1 MNIAE
6 PFINRPVASSL
17 LAVGIVLL
25 GLLAFRMLPVAPL
38 PQVDFPAVQIYAG
51 LPGASPES
59 MASTVATPLERA
71 LGSIPGVTAINSN
84 STQGSTFIWVEFTLD
99 RDLDSAAR
107 DVQAALNSARGQ
119 LPAGMPGNPSYR
131 KISPSQAPI
140 MAIALS
146 SPNLSPSA
154 LYDAASTILA
164 QKLSQIH
171 GVGQVGI
178 DGASL
183 PAVRIQLNPNALA
196 NYNIALDEVRNAVAN
211 ANVLRPIGTLEES
224 DTRWQVHTNESLR
237 SAKDYQTLVIRYRE
251 DGGVVRLQDVA
262 TVTDSVENRYT
273 DGFHNQSSAVTL
285 TVSRQ
290 TGANIVETIDA
301 INAQLPALRALM
313 PGDTQLKVVMDRSP
327 GIRATLNEAQITL
340 MLSVLLVVG
349 VVWVFLGS
357 ARSALIPS
365 LAIPVAIIGAFAVM
379 YLYGFSLN
387 NISLMALIVAA
398 GLVVDD
404 AIVVLENIKRHI
416 ERGLSP
422 FQAAIQGTREVGFTL
437 LAMNITLVVV
447 FISILLMGGVVEK
460 LFREFSITLAAAMII
475 SLAVSLSL
483 TPALC
488 AQLLK
493 AEPKKEFK
501 PNIFDDIK
509 QAYSVA
515 LSWALLHSRI
525 VMLILAAVIGVNI
538 YLYIAIPKTM
548 LPEQDTG
555 QMTGFIRGDDGFSFQ
570 LMQPKIQQFRQLLL
584 SDPAIEDVFGASG
597 GGNGVSNAW
606 IRISLKP
613 MAERGVSVDEVVDR
627 LRRKMPS
634 IPGAI
639 LMINSDQDIRLSS
652 PFSRSEQELM
662 LLADDLK
669 LLHNWAAKIT
679 TAMEKMPELTEID
692 GVKEEGTQQVVLTID
707 REAAQRLGVN
717 MNAVASMLNNSF
729 SQRQVSTMYDEM
741 NQYRVVM
748 ELEPG
753 YTATPAV
760 LEQLQVIT
768 SDGKRVP
775 LSTFSSFG
783 YGLAE
788 DRVRHSNQF
797 ASESIGYGVA
807 ENYTEEQA
815 RAAIETKIA
824 ELMVPN
830 EVYLAPAGSSRPG
843 WGPSTPGMAQDPA
856 VLIGCVLLAVYL
868 ILGILY
874 ESTIHPLT
882 ILSTLPSAGIGAL
895 LALRLSDTPF
905 SLIAMLGLFLLIG
918 IVMKNAILMI
928 DFALELE
935 RKEGLS
941 SRDSIFQAALLRLR
955 PIMMTN
961 LAGLLGALP
970 LILSFNEGSELRTP
984 LGITIIGGL
993 AVSQLLT
1000 LFTTPVVYLYMEKV
1014 RNWGLGRKAG
1024 QLPKADADFLIERP
1038 DVIVDEG
1045 RFRL

>member
-6 PFINRPVASSL
+6 PFIKRPVAASL
-17 LAVGIVLL
+17 LAVAIVLL
-25 GLLAFRMLPVAPL
+25 GLLSWRLLPVAPL
-38 PQVDFPAVQIYAG
+38 PQVDFPAIQVYAS

-84 STQGSTFIWVEFTLD
+84 STQGFTNIWVEFTLD
-99 RDLDSAAR
+99 RNLDSAAR
-107 DVQAALNSARGQ
+107 DVQAALNAARGQ
-119 LPAGMPGNPSYR
+119 LPAGMPGNPGYR

-140 MAIALS
+140 MALALS
-146 SPNLSPSA
+146 SPNLAPSA
-154 LYDAASTILA
+154 LYDAASTVLA
-164 QKLSQIH
+164 QKLAQIK

-196 NYNIALDEVRNAVAN
+196 NYGIALDEVRNAIST
-211 ANVLRPIGTLEES
+211 ANVLRPLGLLEED
-224 DTRWQVHTNESLR
+224 DTRWQVRTNESLR
-237 SAKDYQTLVIRYRE
+237 SAADYKNLVIRYG
-251 DGGVVRLQDVA
+251 DSGPVRLQDVA
-262 TVTDSVENRYT
+262 TVNDSVENRYT
-273 DGFHNQSSAVTL
+273 DGFHNRSSAVTL

-327 GIRATLNEAQITL
+327 GIRATLKEAEVTL
-340 MLSVLLVVG
+340 VLAVLLVVA

-365 LAIPVAIIGAFAVM
+365 LAIPVAIIGAFVVM

-387 NISLMALIVAA
+387 NLSLMALIVAA

-416 ERGLSP
+416 ERGLP
-422 FQAAIQGTREVGFTL
+422 PMEAAILGAREVGFTL
-437 LAMNITLVVV
+437 LAMNITLVVIFV
-447 FISILLMGGVVEK
+447 SILLMGGVVEK
-460 LFREFSITLAAAMII
+460 LFREFSITLAAAMLI
-475 SLAVSLSL
+475 SLLVSLSL

-493 AEPKKEFK
+493 KAPKKSER
-501 PNIFDDIK
+501 PGTFDEIK
-509 QAYSVA
+509 QGYGIA
-515 LSWALLHSRI
+515 LSWALRHSRI
-525 VMLILAAVIGVNI
+525 VMLLLAAVIGVNI
-538 YLYIAIPKTM
+538 YLYVAIPKTM

-555 QMTGFIRGDDGFSFQ
+555 QMTAWVRGDDGFSFQ
-570 LMQPKIQQFRQLLL
+570 LMQPKIQEFRKVLLT
-584 SDPAIEDVFGASG
+584 DPAVEDVFGASG

-606 IRISLKP
+606 MRISLKP
-613 MAERGVSVDEVVDR
+613 MAERGVSVHEVVDR
-627 LRRKMPS
+627 IRRQIPS
-634 IPGAI
+634 IPGAMM
-639 LMINSDQDIRLSS
+639 MIGPDQDIRLSS
-652 PFSRSEQELM
+652 PFSRSEQEL
-662 LLADDLK
+662 LLLSDDLK
-669 LLHNWAAKIT
+669 LMSKWAAKIT
-679 TAMEKMPELTEID
+679 TAMENMPEVTEVD

-707 REAAQRLGVN
+707 RETAQRLGVD
-717 MNAVASMLNNSF
+717 MATVATLLNNSF
-729 SQRQVSTMYDEM
+729 SQRQVSTMYDRM

-768 SDGKRVP
+768 RSGERVP
-775 LSTFSSFG
+775 LSTFSSFD

-788 DRVRHSNQF
+788 DRVRHTNQF

-807 ENYTEEQA
+807 EGFTEEQA
-815 RAAIETKIA
+815 RIAIEQKIG
-824 ELMVPN
+824 ELMVPK
-830 EVYLAPAGSSRPG
+830 EVYLATAGTSRPG
-843 WGPSTPGMAQDPA
+843 WGPSTPGMAQEPA
-856 VLIGCVLLAVYL
+856 VLIACVLLAVYL

-941 SRDSIFQAALLRLR
+941 SRDSIFQAAMMRLR

-970 LILSFNEGSELRTP
+970 LILGSNEGSELRTP

-1000 LFTTPVVYLYMEKV
+1000 LFTTPVVYLYMEKL
-1014 RNWGLGRKAG
+1014 RNWGLHRKTLVSPLASTTTSG
-1024 QLPKADADFLIERP
+1024 STKTQTD
-1038 DVIVDEG
+1038 
-1045 RFRL
+1045 

>member
-6 PFINRPVASSL
+6 PFIKRPVAASL
-17 LAVGIVLL
+17 LAVAIVLL
-25 GLLAFRMLPVAPL
+25 GLLSWRLLPVAPL
-38 PQVDFPAVQIYAG
+38 PQVDFPAIQVYAS

-59 MASTVATPLERA
+59 IASTVATPLERA
-71 LGSIPGVTAINSN
+71 LGSIPGVTGINSN
-84 STQGSTFIWVEFTLD
+84 STQGFTNIWVEFTLD
-99 RDLDSAAR
+99 RNLDSAAR
-107 DVQAALNSARGQ
+107 DVQAALNAARGQ
-119 LPAGMPGNPSYR
+119 LPAGMPGNPGYR

-140 MAIALS
+140 MALALS
-146 SPNLSPSA
+146 SPNLAPSA
-154 LYDAASTILA
+154 LYDAASTVLA
-164 QKLSQIH
+164 QKLAQIK

-196 NYNIALDEVRNAVAN
+196 NYGIALDEVRSAIST
-211 ANVLRPIGTLEES
+211 ANVLRPLGLLEED
-224 DTRWQVHTNESLR
+224 DTRWQVRTNESLR
-237 SAKDYQTLVIRYRE
+237 SAADYQNLVIRYG
-251 DGGVVRLQDVA
+251 DAGPVRLQDVA
-262 TVTDSVENRYT
+262 TVSDSTENRYT
-273 DGFHNQSSAVTL
+273 DGFHNHSSAVTL

-327 GIRATLNEAQITL
+327 GIRATLKEAQITL
-340 MLSVLLVVG
+340 ALAVLLVVA
-349 VVWVFLGS
+349 VVWMFLGS

-365 LAIPVAIIGAFAVM
+365 LAIPVAIIGAFVVM

-387 NISLMALIVAA
+387 NLSLMALIVAA

-416 ERGLSP
+416 ERGLAP
-422 FQAAIQGTREVGFTL
+422 MDAAILGAREVGFTL
-437 LAMNITLVVV
+437 LAMNITLVVIFV
-447 FISILLMGGVVEK
+447 SILLMGGVVEK
-460 LFREFSITLAAAMII
+460 LFREFSITLAAAMLI
-475 SLAVSLSL
+475 SLLVSLSL

-493 AEPKKEFK
+493 KAPKKSAR
-501 PNIFDDIK
+501 PGTFDEIK
-509 QAYSVA
+509 QGYGIA
-515 LSWALLHSRI
+515 LNWALRHSRI
-525 VMLILAAVIGVNI
+525 VMLLLAAVIGVNI
-538 YLYIAIPKTM
+538 YLYVAIPKTM

-555 QMTGFIRGDDGFSFQ
+555 QMTAWVRGDDGFSFQ
-570 LMQPKIQQFRQLLL
+570 LMQPKIQEFRKLLL
-584 SDPAIEDVFGASG
+584 TDPAVEDVFGASG

-606 IRISLKP
+606 MRVSLKP
-613 MAERGVSVDEVVDR
+613 MAERGVSVQEVVDR
-627 LRRKMPS
+627 IRRQIPS
-634 IPGAI
+634 IPGAMM
-639 LMINSDQDIRLSS
+639 MIGPDQDIRLSS
-652 PFSRSEQELM
+652 PFSRSEQELL

-669 LLHNWAAKIT
+669 LMSKWAAKIT
-679 TAMEKMPELTEID
+679 TAMQDMPEVTEVD

-707 REAAQRLGVN
+707 RETAQRLGVD
-717 MNAVASMLNNSF
+717 MATVATLLNNSF
-729 SQRQVSTMYDEM
+729 SQRQVSTMYDRM

-768 SDGKRVP
+768 RDGQRVP
-775 LSTFSSFG
+775 LSTFSSFD

-788 DRVRHSNQF
+788 DRVRHTNQF

-807 ENYTEEQA
+807 EGFTEEQA
-815 RAAIETKIA
+815 RLAIEQKIG
-824 ELMVPN
+824 ELMVPK
-830 EVYLAPAGSSRPG
+830 EVYLASAGTSRPG
-843 WGPSTPGMAQDPA
+843 WGPSTPGMAQEPA
-856 VLIGCVLLAVYL
+856 VLIACVLLAVYL

-941 SRDSIFQAALLRLR
+941 SRDSIFQAAMMRLR

-970 LILSFNEGSELRTP
+970 LILGSNEGSELRTP

-1014 RNWGLGRKAG
+1014 RNWGLKRGEQESAI
-1024 QLPKADADFLIERP
+1024 ADNH
-1038 DVIVDEG
+1038 
-1045 RFRL
+1045 

>member
-1 MNIAE
+1 
-6 PFINRPVASSL
+6 
-17 LAVGIVLL
+17 
-25 GLLAFRMLPVAPL
+25 
-38 PQVDFPAVQIYAG
+38 
-51 LPGASPES
+51 
-59 MASTVATPLERA
+59 
-71 LGSIPGVTAINSN
+71 
-84 STQGSTFIWVEFTLD
+84 
-99 RDLDSAAR
+99 
-107 DVQAALNSARGQ
+107 
-119 LPAGMPGNPSYR
+119 
-131 KISPSQAPI
+131 
-140 MAIALS
+140 
-146 SPNLSPSA
+146 
-154 LYDAASTILA
+154 
-164 QKLSQIH
+164 
-171 GVGQVGI
+171 
-178 DGASL
+178 
-183 PAVRIQLNPNALA
+183 
-196 NYNIALDEVRNAVAN
+196 
-211 ANVLRPIGTLEES
+211 
-224 DTRWQVHTNESLR
+224 
-237 SAKDYQTLVIRYRE
+237 
-251 DGGVVRLQDVA
+251 
-262 TVTDSVENRYT
+262 
-273 DGFHNQSSAVTL
+273 VTL

-313 PGDTQLKVVMDRSP
+313 PADTQLKVVMDRSP
-327 GIRATLNEAQITL
+327 GIRATLKEAQITL
-340 MLSVLLVVG
+340 VLSVLLVVG

-387 NISLMALIVAA
+387 NLSLMALIVAA

-493 AEPKKEFK
+493 AEPKKEHK
-501 PNIFDDIK
+501 PGIFDDIK
-509 QAYSVA
+509 HGYSIA
-515 LSWALLHSRI
+515 LDWALRHSRI
-525 VMLILAAVIGVNI
+525 VLLILAGVIGINI
-538 YLYIAIPKTM
+538 YLYVAIPKTM

-555 QMTGFIRGDDGFSFQ
+555 QMTGWIRGDDGFSFQ

-584 SDPAIEDVFGASG
+584 ADPAVEDVFGASG

-606 IRISLKP
+606 MRISLKP
-613 MAERGVSVDEVVDR
+613 MAERGVSVHEVVDR
-627 LRRKMPS
+627 LRRQMPS
-634 IPGAI
+634 IPGAM
-639 LMINSDQDIRLSS
+639 LMIGPDQDIRLSS

-669 LLHNWAAKIT
+669 LLHKWAAKIT

-729 SQRQVSTMYDEM
+729 SQRQVSTMFDEM

-768 SDGKRVP
+768 NDGKRVP
-775 LSTFSSFG
+775 LSTFSSFN

-815 RAAIETKIA
+815 RAAIENKIA
-824 ELMVPN
+824 ELMVPK

-856 VLIGCVLLAVYL
+856 VLIACVLLAVYL

-1014 RNWGLGRKAG
+1014 RNWGLAIRHISETKEKQASTSHN
-1024 QLPKADADFLIERP
+1024 L
-1038 DVIVDEG
+1038 
-1045 RFRL
+1045 

>member
-6 PFINRPVASSL
+6 PFIKRPVASSL

-25 GLLAFRMLPVAPL
+25 GLLAWRMLPVAPL
-38 PQVDFPAVQIYAG
+38 PQVDFPAVQIQAS

-59 MASTVATPLERA
+59 MAATVATPLERA

-107 DVQAALNSARGQ
+107 DVQAALNAARGQ
-119 LPAGMPGNPSYR
+119 LPAGMTRNPGYR

-140 MAIALS
+140 MALALS
-146 SPNLSPSA
+146 SANLAPSA
-154 LYDAASTILA
+154 LYDSAATILA
-164 QKLSQIH
+164 QKLSQIK

-196 NYNIALDEVRNAVAN
+196 NYSIALDEVRNAVAN
-211 ANVLRPIGTLEES
+211 ANVLRPIGMLEEN

-237 SAKDYQTLVIRYRE
+237 SAKDYQTLVIRYSE

-313 PGDTQLKVVMDRSP
+313 PADTQLKVVMDRSP
-327 GIRATLNEAQITL
+327 GIRATLKEAQITL
-340 MLSVLLVVG
+340 LLSVLLVVG

-365 LAIPVAIIGAFAVM
+365 LAIPVAIIGSFAVM

-387 NISLMALIVAA
+387 NLSLMALIVAA

-493 AEPKKEFK
+493 AEPKKEIK
-501 PNIFDDIK
+501 PTIFDDIK
-509 QAYSVA
+509 GAYSIA
-515 LSWALLHSRI
+515 LAWALRHSRI
-525 VMLILAAVIGVNI
+525 VMLILAGVIGLNI
-538 YLYIAIPKTM
+538 YLYVAIPKTM

-555 QMTGFIRGDDGFSFQ
+555 QMTGWIRGDDGFSFQ

-584 SDPAIEDVFGASG
+584 ADPAVEDVFGASG

-606 IRISLKP
+606 MRISLKP
-613 MAERGVSVDEVVDR
+613 MAERGVSVQEVVDR
-627 LRRKMPS
+627 LRRQMPS
-634 IPGAI
+634 IPGAM
-639 LMINSDQDIRLSS
+639 LMVGPDQDIRLSS

-679 TAMEKMPELTEID
+679 TAMQDMPELTEID

-753 YTATPAV
+753 YTSTPAV

-788 DRVRHSNQF
+788 DRVRHTNQF

-815 RAAIETKIA
+815 RVAIETKIA

-830 EVYLAPAGSSRPG
+830 EVYLAAAGSSRPG

-856 VLIGCVLLAVYL
+856 VLIACVLLAVYL

-1014 RNWGLGRKAG
+1014 RNWGLGEKNHA
-1024 QLPKADADFLIERP
+1024 PKTRETQSSTRHNI
-1038 DVIVDEG
+1038 
-1045 RFRL
+1045 

>member
-6 PFINRPVASSL
+6 PFIKRPVAASL
-17 LAVGIVLL
+17 LAVAIVLL
-25 GLLAFRMLPVAPL
+25 GLLSWRLLPVAPL
-38 PQVDFPAVQIYAG
+38 PQVDFPAIQVYAS

-84 STQGSTFIWVEFTLD
+84 STQGFTNIWVEFTLD
-99 RDLDSAAR
+99 RNLDSAAR
-107 DVQAALNSARGQ
+107 DVQAALNAARGQ
-119 LPAGMPGNPSYR
+119 LPAGMPGNPGYR

-140 MAIALS
+140 MALALS
-146 SPNLSPSA
+146 SPNLAPSA
-154 LYDAASTILA
+154 LYDAASTVLA
-164 QKLSQIH
+164 QKLAQIK

-196 NYNIALDEVRNAVAN
+196 NYGIALDEVRNAIST
-211 ANVLRPIGTLEES
+211 ANVLRPLGLLEED
-224 DTRWQVHTNESLR
+224 DTRWQVRTNESLR
-237 SAKDYQTLVIRYRE
+237 SAVDYKNLVIRYG
-251 DGGVVRLQDVA
+251 DSGPVRLQDVA
-262 TVTDSVENRYT
+262 TVNDSVENRYT
-273 DGFHNQSSAVTL
+273 DGFHNRSSAVTL

-327 GIRATLNEAQITL
+327 GIRATLKEAEVTL
-340 MLSVLLVVG
+340 VLAVLLVVA

-365 LAIPVAIIGAFAVM
+365 LAIPVAIIGAFVVM

-387 NISLMALIVAA
+387 NLSLMALIVAA

-416 ERGLSP
+416 ERGLP
-422 FQAAIQGTREVGFTL
+422 PMEAAILGAREVGFTL
-437 LAMNITLVVV
+437 LAMNITLVVIFV
-447 FISILLMGGVVEK
+447 SILLMGGVVEK
-460 LFREFSITLAAAMII
+460 LFREFSITLAAAMLI
-475 SLAVSLSL
+475 SLLVSLSL

-493 AEPKKEFK
+493 KAPKKSER
-501 PNIFDDIK
+501 PGTFDEIK
-509 QAYSVA
+509 QGYGIA
-515 LSWALLHSRI
+515 LSWALRHSRI
-525 VMLILAAVIGVNI
+525 VMLLLAAVIGVNI
-538 YLYIAIPKTM
+538 YLYVAIPKTM

-555 QMTGFIRGDDGFSFQ
+555 QMTAWVRGDDGFSFQ
-570 LMQPKIQQFRQLLL
+570 LMQPKIQEFRKVLLT
-584 SDPAIEDVFGASG
+584 DPAVEDVFGASG

-606 IRISLKP
+606 MRVSLKP
-613 MAERGVSVDEVVDR
+613 MAERGVSVQEVVDR
-627 LRRKMPS
+627 IRRQIPS
-634 IPGAI
+634 IPGAMM
-639 LMINSDQDIRLSS
+639 MIGPDQDIRLSS
-652 PFSRSEQELM
+652 PFSRSEQELL

-669 LLHNWAAKIT
+669 LMSKWATKIT
-679 TAMEKMPELTEID
+679 TAMQDMPEVTEVD

-707 REAAQRLGVN
+707 RETAQRLGVD
-717 MNAVASMLNNSF
+717 MATVATLLNNSF
-729 SQRQVSTMYDEM
+729 SQRQVSTMYDRM

-768 SDGKRVP
+768 RDGQRVP
-775 LSTFSSFG
+775 LSTFSSFD

-788 DRVRHSNQF
+788 DRVRHTNQF

-807 ENYTEEQA
+807 EGFTEEQA
-815 RAAIETKIA
+815 RLAIEQKIG
-824 ELMVPN
+824 ELMVPK
-830 EVYLAPAGSSRPG
+830 EVYLASAGTSRPG
-843 WGPSTPGMAQDPA
+843 WGPSTPGMAQEPA
-856 VLIGCVLLAVYL
+856 VLIACVLLAVYL

-941 SRDSIFQAALLRLR
+941 SRDSIFQAAMMRLR

-970 LILSFNEGSELRTP
+970 LILGSNEGSELRTP

-1000 LFTTPVVYLYMEKV
+1000 LFTTPVVYLYMEKL
-1014 RNWGLGRKAG
+1014 RNWSLHRKTLVSPIASTTISG
-1024 QLPKADADFLIERP
+1024 STKTQTD
-1038 DVIVDEG
+1038 
-1045 RFRL
+1045 

>member
-1 MNIAE
+1 MTIAE
-6 PFINRPVASSL
+6 PFIKRPVASSL
-17 LAVGIVLL
+17 VALGIVLL
-25 GLLAFRMLPVAPL
+25 GLLSWRMLPVAPL
-38 PQVDFPAVQIYAG
+38 PQVDFPAVQIFAQ

-107 DVQAALNSARGQ
+107 DVQAALNAARGQ

-131 KISPSQAPI
+131 KISPSQAPV
-140 MAIALS
+140 MALALS

-164 QKLSQIH
+164 QKLAQIK

-183 PAVRIQLNPNALA
+183 PAVRIQLNPNALSS
-196 NYNIALDEVRNAVAN
+196 YGIALDEVRNAISS
-211 ANVLRPIGTLEES
+211 ANVQRPIGVLEED
-224 DTRWQVHTNESLR
+224 DTRWQVYTSETLR
-237 SAKDYQTLVIRYRE
+237 TAADYQNL
-251 DGGVVRLQDVA
+251 VVRYGDAGPVRLRDVA
-262 TVTDSVENRYT
+262 TVSDSVENRYT
-273 DGFHNQSSAVTL
+273 DGFHNHSSAVTL

-301 INAQLPALRALM
+301 INAQLPTLRALM

-327 GIRATLNEAQITL
+327 GIRATLKEAEITL
-340 MLSVLLVVG
+340 AVAVMLVVG
-349 VVWVFLGS
+349 VVFVFLRS
-357 ARSALIPS
+357 AQSALIPT
-365 LAIPVAIIGAFAVM
+365 LAIPVAIIGAFSVM
-379 YLYGFSLN
+379 YLWGFSLN
-387 NISLMALIVAA
+387 NLSLMALIVAA

-416 ERGLSP
+416 EKGMPP
-422 FQAAIQGTREVGFTL
+422 FEAALQGAREVGFTL
-437 LAMNITLVVV
+437 LAMNLTLVVIFV
-447 FISILLMGGVVEK
+447 SILLMGGVVEK
-460 LFREFSITLAAAMII
+460 LFREFSITLAAAMLI
-475 SLAVSLSL
+475 SLVISLSL

-488 AQLLK
+488 GQLLK
-493 AEPKKEFK
+493 AESTKEEK
-501 PNIFDDIK
+501 PGIFDDLK
-509 QAYSVA
+509 KGYAVA
-515 LSWALLHSRI
+515 LDWALRHSRI
-525 VMLILAAVIGVNI
+525 VILILAAVIGINI

-555 QMTGFIRGDDGFSFQ
+555 QMTGWIRGDDGFSFQ
-570 LMQPKIQQFRQLLL
+570 LMQPKIQEFRRVLLN
-584 SDPAIEDVFGASG
+584 DPAIEDVFGASG

-606 IRISLKP
+606 MRISLKP
-613 MAERGVSVDEVVDR
+613 LSERGVSVVEVTDR
-627 LRRKMPS
+627 IRRQLPS
-634 IPGAI
+634 IPGAM
-639 LMINSDQDIRLSS
+639 LMIGPDQDIRLSS
-652 PFSRSEQELM
+652 PFSRSQHEVM
-662 LLADDLK
+662 LLSDDMK
-669 LLHNWAAKIT
+669 LLHKWAAKLT
-679 TAMEKMPELTEID
+679 TAMEGMKAVTEID
-692 GVKEEGTQQVVLTID
+692 GVREEGTQQIQLTID
-707 REAAQRLGVN
+707 REAAQRLGID
-717 MNAVASMLNNSF
+717 MSTVASLLNNSF
-729 SQRQVSTMYDEM
+729 SQRQVSTMYEEM

-753 YTATPAV
+753 YTATPEV
-760 LEQLQVIT
+760 LNQLQVIT
-768 SDGKRVP
+768 RDGKRVP
-775 LSTFSSFG
+775 LSTFSSFD

-788 DRVRHSNQF
+788 DRIRRSNQF
-797 ASESIGYGVA
+797 VSESIGYGLA
-807 ENYTEEQA
+807 EGITAEQA
-815 RAAIETKIA
+815 RAEIEAKVA
-824 ELMVPN
+824 ELMMPK

-843 WGPSTPGMAQDPA
+843 WGPSVPGMAQNPA
-856 VLIGCVLLAVYL
+856 VLIACVLLAVYL

-895 LALRLSDTPF
+895 LALWITDTPF

-935 RKEGLS
+935 RHQGLS
-941 SRDSIFQAALLRLR
+941 SRDSIYQAALIRLR
-955 PIMMTN
+955 PILMTN
-961 LAGLLGALP
+961 LAGLLGAVP
-970 LILSFNEGSELRTP
+970 LILGFHEGSELRTP

-1014 RNWGLGRKAG
+1014 RNWGMKKGR
-1024 QLPKADADFLIERP
+1024 R
-1038 DVIVDEG
+1038 G
-1045 RFRL
+1045 RGFAPGKSVEH

>member
-1 MNIAE
+1 MNLAE
-6 PFINRPVASSL
+6 PFIKRPVAASL
-17 LAVGIVLL
+17 LAIGIVLL
-25 GLLAFRMLPVAPL
+25 GLLAWRMLPVAPL

-59 MASTVATPLERA
+59 MAATVATPLERA

-99 RDLDSAAR
+99 RDLDSAVR
-107 DVQAALNSARGQ
+107 DVQAALNAARGQ
-119 LPAGMPGNPSYR
+119 LPAGMPGNPGYR

-140 MAIALS
+140 MALALS

-164 QKLSQIH
+164 QKLAQVQ

-196 NYNIALDEVRNAVAN
+196 NYGIALDEVRNAISN
-211 ANVLRPIGTLEES
+211 ANVLRPLGILEE
-224 DTRWQVHTNESLR
+224 DDIRWQVRTNESLR
-237 SAKDYQTLVIRYRE
+237 TAKNYQTLVIRYAE
-251 DGGVVRLQDVA
+251 NGGLVRLQDVA
-262 TVTDSVENRYT
+262 TVSDSVENRYT

-285 TVSRQ
+285 TVARQ

-313 PGDTQLKVVMDRSP
+313 PADTQLKVVMDRSP
-327 GIRATLNEAQITL
+327 GIRATLKEAQITL

-365 LAIPVAIIGAFAVM
+365 LAIPVALIGAFAIM

-387 NISLMALIVAA
+387 NLSLMALIVAA

-416 ERGLSP
+416 ERGVPP
-422 FQAAIQGTREVGFTL
+422 FKAAIEGTREVGFTL

-447 FISILLMGGVVEK
+447 FISILLMGGIVEK

-493 AEPKKEFK
+493 KESKKAEKVG
-501 PNIFDDIK
+501 IFEDIK
-509 QAYSVA
+509 HAYSIA
-515 LSWALLHSRI
+515 LSWALRHSRI
-525 VMLILAAVIGVNI
+525 VMLVLAGVIGLNI

-555 QMTGFIRGDDGFSFQ
+555 QMTAFVRGDDGFSFQ
-570 LMQPKIQQFRQLLL
+570 IMQPKIQQFRQVLLA
-584 SDPAIEDVFGASG
+584 DPAIEDVFGATG
-597 GGNGVSNAW
+597 GGTGVSNAW
-606 IRISLKP
+606 MRISLKP
-613 MAERGVSVDEVVDR
+613 MAERGVSVQEVTDR
-627 LRRKMPS
+627 IRRQIPS
-634 IPGAI
+634 IPGAM
-639 LMINSDQDIRLSS
+639 LMVGPDQDIRLSS

-669 LLHNWAAKIT
+669 QLHKWAAKIT
-679 TAMEKMPELTEID
+679 TAMQEMPELTEID

-717 MNAVASMLNNSF
+717 MNTVASMLNNSF
-729 SQRQVSTMYDEM
+729 SQRQVSTMYEEM

-753 YTATPAV
+753 FTASPAV

-768 SDGKRVP
+768 NDGKRVP
-775 LSTFSSFG
+775 LSTFASFG

-824 ELMVPN
+824 ELMVPK

-843 WGPSTPGMAQDPA
+843 WGPSTPGLAQDPA
-856 VLIGCVLLAVYL
+856 VLIACVLLAVYL

-941 SRDSIFQAALLRLR
+941 SRDSIYQAALLRLR

-1014 RNWGLGRKAG
+1014 RNWGLKRKHPDN
-1024 QLPKADADFLIERP
+1024 QLA
-1038 DVIVDEG
+1038 
-1045 RFRL
+1045 

>member
-6 PFINRPVASSL
+6 PFIKRPVAASL
-17 LAVGIVLL
+17 LAVAIVLL
-25 GLLAFRMLPVAPL
+25 GLLSWRLLPVAPL
-38 PQVDFPAVQIYAG
+38 PQVDFPAIQVYAS

-84 STQGSTFIWVEFTLD
+84 STQGFTNIWVEFTLD
-99 RDLDSAAR
+99 RNLDSAAR
-107 DVQAALNSARGQ
+107 DVQAALNAARGQ
-119 LPAGMPGNPSYR
+119 LPAGMPGNPGYR

-140 MAIALS
+140 MALALS
-146 SPNLSPSA
+146 SPNLAPSA
-154 LYDAASTILA
+154 LYDAASTVLA
-164 QKLSQIH
+164 QKLAQIK

-196 NYNIALDEVRNAVAN
+196 NYGIALDEVRNAIST
-211 ANVLRPIGTLEES
+211 ANVLRPLGLLEED
-224 DTRWQVHTNESLR
+224 DTRWQVRTNESLR
-237 SAKDYQTLVIRYRE
+237 SAADYKNLVIRYG
-251 DGGVVRLQDVA
+251 DSGPVRLQDVA
-262 TVTDSVENRYT
+262 TVNDSVENRYT
-273 DGFHNQSSAVTL
+273 DGFHNRSSAVTL

-327 GIRATLNEAQITL
+327 GIRATLKEAEVTL
-340 MLSVLLVVG
+340 VLAVLLVVA

-365 LAIPVAIIGAFAVM
+365 LAIPVAIIGAFVVM

-387 NISLMALIVAA
+387 NLSLMALIVAA

-416 ERGLSP
+416 ERGLP
-422 FQAAIQGTREVGFTL
+422 PMEAAILGAREVGFTL
-437 LAMNITLVVV
+437 LAMNITLVVIFV
-447 FISILLMGGVVEK
+447 SILLMGGVVEK
-460 LFREFSITLAAAMII
+460 LFREFSITLAAAMLI
-475 SLAVSLSL
+475 SLLVSLSL

-493 AEPKKEFK
+493 KAPKKSER
-501 PNIFDDIK
+501 PGTFDEIK
-509 QAYSVA
+509 QGYGIA
-515 LSWALLHSRI
+515 LSWALRHSRI
-525 VMLILAAVIGVNI
+525 VMLLLAAVIGVNI
-538 YLYIAIPKTM
+538 YLYVAIPKTM

-555 QMTGFIRGDDGFSFQ
+555 QMTAWVRGDDGFSFQ
-570 LMQPKIQQFRQLLL
+570 LMQPKIQEFRKVLLT
-584 SDPAIEDVFGASG
+584 DPAVEDVFGASG

-606 IRISLKP
+606 MRISLKP
-613 MAERGVSVDEVVDR
+613 MAERGVSVHEVVDR
-627 LRRKMPS
+627 IRRQIPS
-634 IPGAI
+634 IPGAMM
-639 LMINSDQDIRLSS
+639 MIGPDQDIRLSS
-652 PFSRSEQELM
+652 PFSRSEQEL
-662 LLADDLK
+662 LLLSDDLK
-669 LLHNWAAKIT
+669 LMSKWAAKIT
-679 TAMEKMPELTEID
+679 TAMENMPEVTEVD

-707 REAAQRLGVN
+707 RETAQRLGVD
-717 MNAVASMLNNSF
+717 MATVATLLNNSF
-729 SQRQVSTMYDEM
+729 SQRQVSTMYDRM

-768 SDGKRVP
+768 RDGERVP
-775 LSTFSSFG
+775 LSTFSSFD

-788 DRVRHSNQF
+788 DRVRHTNQF

-807 ENYTEEQA
+807 EGFTEEQA
-815 RAAIETKIA
+815 RIAIEQKIG
-824 ELMVPN
+824 ELMVPK
-830 EVYLAPAGSSRPG
+830 EVYLATAGTSRPG
-843 WGPSTPGMAQDPA
+843 WGPSTPGMAQEPA
-856 VLIGCVLLAVYL
+856 VLIACVLLAVYL

-941 SRDSIFQAALLRLR
+941 SRDSIFQAAMMRLR

-970 LILSFNEGSELRTP
+970 LILGSNEGSELRTP

-1000 LFTTPVVYLYMEKV
+1000 LFTTPVVYLYMEKL
-1014 RNWGLGRKAG
+1014 RNWGLHRKTLASPLASTTTSG
-1024 QLPKADADFLIERP
+1024 STKTQTD
-1038 DVIVDEG
+1038 
-1045 RFRL
+1045 

>member
-6 PFINRPVASSL
+6 PFIKRPVAACL
-17 LAVGIVLL
+17 FAVAIVLL
-25 GLLAFRMLPVAPL
+25 GLLSWRLLPVAPL
-38 PQVDFPAVQIYAG
+38 PQVDFPAIQIFAS

-84 STQGSTFIWVEFTLD
+84 STQGSTNIWVEFTLD
-99 RDLDSAAR
+99 RNLDSAAR
-107 DVQAALNSARGQ
+107 DVQAALNAARGQ
-119 LPAGMPGNPSYR
+119 LPAGMPGNPGYR

-140 MAIALS
+140 MALALS
-146 SPNLSPSA
+146 SPNLAPSA
-154 LYDAASTILA
+154 LYDAASTVLA
-164 QKLSQIH
+164 QKLAQIN

-196 NYNIALDEVRNAVAN
+196 NYGLALDEVRNAISN
-211 ANVLRPIGTLEES
+211 ANVLRPLGLLEEG
-224 DTRWQVHTNESLR
+224 DTRWQVRTNESLR
-237 SAKDYQTLVIRYRE
+237 NAVDYQNLVIRYG
-251 DGGVVRLQDVA
+251 DAGPVRLRDVA
-262 TVTDSVENRYT
+262 TVSDSVENRYT
-273 DGFHNQSSAVTL
+273 DGFHNHSSAVTL

-327 GIRATLNEAQITL
+327 GIRATLKEAQITL
-340 MLSVLLVVG
+340 AFAVLLVVG
-349 VVWVFLGS
+349 VVWIFLGS

-365 LAIPVAIIGAFAVM
+365 VTIPVAIIGAFVVM

-387 NISLMALIVAA
+387 NLSLMALIVAA

-422 FQAAIQGTREVGFTL
+422 LEASILGAREVGFTL
-437 LAMNITLVVV
+437 LAMNITLVVIFV
-447 FISILLMGGVVEK
+447 SILLMGGVVEK
-460 LFREFSITLAAAMII
+460 LFREFSITLAAAMLI
-475 SLAVSLSL
+475 SLVVSLSL

-493 AEPKKEFK
+493 MTPKKTER
-501 PNIFDDIK
+501 PGVFDEIK
-509 QAYSVA
+509 HSYGVA
-515 LSWALLHSRI
+515 LNWALRHGRL
-525 VMLILAAVIGVNI
+525 VMLLLAAVIGVNI
-538 YLYIAIPKTM
+538 YLYVAIPKTM

-555 QMTGFIRGDDGFSFQ
+555 QMNGWIRGDDGFSFQ
-570 LMQPKIQQFRQLLL
+570 LMQPKIQEFRQLLL
-584 SDPAIEDVFGASG
+584 TDPAVEDVFGASG

-606 IRISLKP
+606 VRISLKP
-613 MAERGVSVDEVVDR
+613 MAERGVSVHEVVDR
-627 LRRKMPS
+627 LRRQMPS

-639 LMINSDQDIRLSS
+639 LMIGPDQDIRLSS

-662 LLADDLK
+662 LLSDDLK
-669 LLHNWAAKIT
+669 LMSKWAAKIT
-679 TAMEKMPELTEID
+679 TAMESMPEVTEVD
-692 GVKEEGTQQVVLTID
+692 GVKEDGTQQVVLTID
-707 REAAQRLGVN
+707 REAAQRLGVD
-717 MNAVASMLNNSF
+717 MATVATLLNNSF
-729 SQRQVSTMYDEM
+729 SQRQVSTMYDRM

-753 YTATPAV
+753 YTATPLV

-768 SDGKRVP
+768 RDGQRVP
-775 LSTFSSFG
+775 LSTFSSFD

-788 DRVRHSNQF
+788 DRVRHTNQF

-807 ENYTEEQA
+807 EGFTDVQA
-815 RAAIETKIA
+815 RQAIEQKVA
-824 ELMVPN
+824 ELMVPK
-830 EVYLAPAGSSRPG
+830 EVYLGSAGSSRPG
-843 WGPSTPGMAQDPA
+843 WGPSTPGMAQEPA
-856 VLIGCVLLAVYL
+856 VLIACVLLAVYL

-941 SRDSIFQAALLRLR
+941 SRESIYQAALLRLR

-961 LAGLLGALP
+961 LAGLLGAIP
-970 LILSFNEGSELRTP
+970 LILGSNEGSELRTP

-1000 LFTTPVVYLYMEKV
+1000 LFTTPVVYLYMEKL
-1014 RNWGLGRKAG
+1014 RNWGLSYKK
-1024 QLPKADADFLIERP
+1024 QPVSP
-1038 DVIVDEG
+1038 VQVD
-1045 RFRL
+1045 

>member
-6 PFINRPVASSL
+6 PFIKRPVASSL

-25 GLLAFRMLPVAPL
+25 GLLAWRMLPVAPL
-38 PQVDFPAVQIYAG
+38 PQVDFPAVQIFAG

-59 MASTVATPLERA
+59 MAATVATPLERA

-99 RDLDSAAR
+99 RDLDSAVR
-107 DVQAALNSARGQ
+107 DVQAALNAARGQ

-140 MAIALS
+140 MALALS

-164 QKLSQIH
+164 QKLAQVQ

-196 NYNIALDEVRNAVAN
+196 SYGIALDEVRNAISN
-211 ANVLRPIGTLEES
+211 ANVLRPLGILEE
-224 DTRWQVHTNESLR
+224 DDIRWQVRTNESLR
-237 SAKDYQTLVIRYRE
+237 TAKDYQTLVIRYA
-251 DGGVVRLQDVA
+251 DNGGLVRLQDVA
-262 TVTDSVENRYT
+262 TVSDSVENRYT

-285 TVSRQ
+285 TVARQ

-301 INAQLPALRALM
+301 INEQLPALRALM
-313 PGDTQLKVVMDRSP
+313 PADTQLKVVMDRSP
-327 GIRATLNEAQITL
+327 GIRATLKEAQITL
-340 MLSVLLVVG
+340 VLSVLLVVG

-357 ARSALIPS
+357 ARTALIPS
-365 LAIPVAIIGAFAVM
+365 LAIPVALIGAFAVM

-387 NISLMALIVAA
+387 NLSLMALIVAA

-416 ERGLSP
+416 ERGVPP
-422 FQAAIQGTREVGFTL
+422 FKAAIEGTREVGFTL

-447 FISILLMGGVVEK
+447 FISILLMGGIVEK

-493 AEPKKEFK
+493 KEPKKADK
-501 PNIFDDIK
+501 VGIFEDIK
-509 QAYSVA
+509 HGYSIA
-515 LSWALLHSRI
+515 LAWALRHSRI
-525 VMLILAAVIGVNI
+525 VMLVLAGVIGLNI
-538 YLYIAIPKTM
+538 YLYVAIPKTM

-555 QMTGFIRGDDGFSFQ
+555 QMTAFVRGDDGFSFQ
-570 LMQPKIQQFRQLLL
+570 IMQPKILQFREVLLA
-584 SDPAIEDVFGASG
+584 DPAVEDVFGATG
-597 GGNGVSNAW
+597 GGTGVSNAW
-606 IRISLKP
+606 MRISLKP
-613 MAERGVSVDEVVDR
+613 MAERGVSVQEVTDR
-627 LRRKMPS
+627 IRRQIPS
-634 IPGAI
+634 IPGAM
-639 LMINSDQDIRLSS
+639 LMVGPDQDIRLSS

-669 LLHNWAAKIT
+669 LLHKWAAKIT
-679 TAMEKMPELTEID
+679 TAMQEMPELTEID

-717 MNAVASMLNNSF
+717 MNTVASMLNNSF
-729 SQRQVSTMYDEM
+729 SQRQVSTMYEEM

-753 YTATPAV
+753 FTASPAV

-775 LSTFSSFG
+775 LSTFASFG

-815 RAAIETKIA
+815 RAAIEAKIA

-843 WGPSTPGMAQDPA
+843 WGPSTPGLAQDPA
-856 VLIGCVLLAVYL
+856 VLIACVLLAVYL

-1014 RNWGLGRKAG
+1014 RNWGLKRGEHPHPV
-1024 QLPKADADFLIERP
+1024 QHS
-1038 DVIVDEG
+1038 
-1045 RFRL
+1045 

>member
-6 PFINRPVASSL
+6 PFIKRPVAASL
-17 LAVGIVLL
+17 LAVAIVLL
-25 GLLAFRMLPVAPL
+25 GLLSWRLLSVAPL
-38 PQVDFPAVQIYAG
+38 PQVDFPAIQVYAS

-84 STQGSTFIWVEFTLD
+84 STQGFTNIWVEFTLD
-99 RDLDSAAR
+99 RNLDSAAR
-107 DVQAALNSARGQ
+107 DVQAALNAARGQ
-119 LPAGMPGNPSYR
+119 LPAGMPGNPGYR

-140 MAIALS
+140 MALALS
-146 SPNLSPSA
+146 SPNLAPSA
-154 LYDAASTILA
+154 LYDAASTVLA
-164 QKLSQIH
+164 QKLAQIK

-196 NYNIALDEVRNAVAN
+196 NYGIALDEVRNAIST
-211 ANVLRPIGTLEES
+211 ANVLRPLGLLEED
-224 DTRWQVHTNESLR
+224 DTRWQVRTNESLR
-237 SAKDYQTLVIRYRE
+237 SAADYKNLVIRYG
-251 DGGVVRLQDVA
+251 DSGPVRLQDVA
-262 TVTDSVENRYT
+262 TVNDSVENRYT
-273 DGFHNQSSAVTL
+273 DGFHNRSSAVTL

-327 GIRATLNEAQITL
+327 GIRATLKEAEVTL
-340 MLSVLLVVG
+340 VLAVLLVVA

-365 LAIPVAIIGAFAVM
+365 LAIPVAIIGAFVVM

-387 NISLMALIVAA
+387 NLSLMALIVAA

-416 ERGLSP
+416 ERGLP
-422 FQAAIQGTREVGFTL
+422 PMEAAILGAREVGFTL
-437 LAMNITLVVV
+437 LAMNITLVVIFV
-447 FISILLMGGVVEK
+447 SILLMGGVVEK
-460 LFREFSITLAAAMII
+460 LFREFSITLAAAMLI
-475 SLAVSLSL
+475 SLLVSLSL

-493 AEPKKEFK
+493 KAPKKSAR
-501 PNIFDDIK
+501 PGTFDEIK
-509 QAYSVA
+509 QGYGIA
-515 LSWALLHSRI
+515 LNWALRHSRI
-525 VMLILAAVIGVNI
+525 VMLLLAAVIGVNI
-538 YLYIAIPKTM
+538 YLYVAIPKTM

-555 QMTGFIRGDDGFSFQ
+555 QMTAWVRGDDGFSFQ
-570 LMQPKIQQFRQLLL
+570 LMQPKIQEFRKVLLT
-584 SDPAIEDVFGASG
+584 DPAVEDVFGASG

-606 IRISLKP
+606 MRVSLKP
-613 MAERGVSVDEVVDR
+613 MAERGVSVHEVVDR
-627 LRRKMPS
+627 IRRQIPS
-634 IPGAI
+634 IPGAMM
-639 LMINSDQDIRLSS
+639 MIGPDQDIRLSS
-652 PFSRSEQELM
+652 PFSRSEQEL
-662 LLADDLK
+662 LLLSDDLK
-669 LLHNWAAKIT
+669 LMSKWAAKIT
-679 TAMEKMPELTEID
+679 TAMENMPEVTEVD

-707 REAAQRLGVN
+707 RETAQRLGVD
-717 MNAVASMLNNSF
+717 MATVATLLNNSF
-729 SQRQVSTMYDEM
+729 SQRQVSTMYDRM

-768 SDGKRVP
+768 RSGERVP
-775 LSTFSSFG
+775 LSTFSSFD

-788 DRVRHSNQF
+788 DRVRHTNQF

-807 ENYTEEQA
+807 EGFTEEQA
-815 RAAIETKIA
+815 RIAIEQKIG
-824 ELMVPN
+824 ELMVPK
-830 EVYLAPAGSSRPG
+830 EVYLATAGTSRPG
-843 WGPSTPGMAQDPA
+843 WGPSTPGMAQEPA
-856 VLIGCVLLAVYL
+856 VLIACVLLAVYL

-941 SRDSIFQAALLRLR
+941 SRDSIFQAAMMRLR

-970 LILSFNEGSELRTP
+970 LILGSNEGSELRTP

-1000 LFTTPVVYLYMEKV
+1000 LFTTPVVYLYMEKL
-1014 RNWGLGRKAG
+1014 RNWGLHRKTLASPLASTTTSG
-1024 QLPKADADFLIERP
+1024 STKTQTD
-1038 DVIVDEG
+1038 
-1045 RFRL
+1045 

>member
-6 PFINRPVASSL
+6 PFIKRPVAASL
-17 LAVGIVLL
+17 LAVAIVLL
-25 GLLAFRMLPVAPL
+25 GLLSWRLLPVAPL
-38 PQVDFPAVQIYAG
+38 PQVDFPAIQVYAS

-84 STQGSTFIWVEFTLD
+84 STQGFTNIWVEFTLD
-99 RDLDSAAR
+99 RNLDSAAR
-107 DVQAALNSARGQ
+107 DVQAALNAARGQ
-119 LPAGMPGNPSYR
+119 LPAGMPGNPGYR

-140 MAIALS
+140 MALALS
-146 SPNLSPSA
+146 SPNLAPSA
-154 LYDAASTILA
+154 LYDAASTVLA
-164 QKLSQIH
+164 QKLAQIK

-196 NYNIALDEVRNAVAN
+196 NYGIALDEVRNAIST
-211 ANVLRPIGTLEES
+211 ANVLRPLGLLEED
-224 DTRWQVHTNESLR
+224 DTRWQVRTNESLR
-237 SAKDYQTLVIRYRE
+237 SAADYKNLVIRYG
-251 DGGVVRLQDVA
+251 DSGPVRLQDVA
-262 TVTDSVENRYT
+262 TVNDSVENRYT
-273 DGFHNQSSAVTL
+273 DGFHNRSSAVTL

-327 GIRATLNEAQITL
+327 GIRATLKEAEVTL
-340 MLSVLLVVG
+340 VLAVLLVVA

-365 LAIPVAIIGAFAVM
+365 LAIPVAIIGAFVVM

-387 NISLMALIVAA
+387 NLSLMALIVAA

-416 ERGLSP
+416 ERGLP
-422 FQAAIQGTREVGFTL
+422 PMEAAILGAREVGFTL
-437 LAMNITLVVV
+437 LAMNITLVVIFV
-447 FISILLMGGVVEK
+447 SILLMGGVVEK
-460 LFREFSITLAAAMII
+460 LFREFSITLAAAMLI
-475 SLAVSLSL
+475 SLLVSLSL

-493 AEPKKEFK
+493 KAPKKSER
-501 PNIFDDIK
+501 PGTFDEIK
-509 QAYSVA
+509 QGYGIA
-515 LSWALLHSRI
+515 LSWALRHSRI
-525 VMLILAAVIGVNI
+525 VMLLLAAVIGVNI
-538 YLYIAIPKTM
+538 YLYVAIPKTM

-555 QMTGFIRGDDGFSFQ
+555 QMTAWVRGDDGFSFQ
-570 LMQPKIQQFRQLLL
+570 LMQPKIQEFRKVLLT
-584 SDPAIEDVFGASG
+584 DPAVEDVFGASG

-606 IRISLKP
+606 MRISLKP
-613 MAERGVSVDEVVDR
+613 MAERGVSVHEVVDR
-627 LRRKMPS
+627 IRRQIPN
-634 IPGAI
+634 IPGAMM
-639 LMINSDQDIRLSS
+639 MIGPDQDIRLSS
-652 PFSRSEQELM
+652 PFSRSEQEL
-662 LLADDLK
+662 LLLSDDLK
-669 LLHNWAAKIT
+669 LMSKWAAKIT
-679 TAMEKMPELTEID
+679 TAMENMPEVTEVD

-707 REAAQRLGVN
+707 RETAQRLGVD
-717 MNAVASMLNNSF
+717 MATVATLLNNSF
-729 SQRQVSTMYDEM
+729 SQRQVSTMYDRM

-768 SDGKRVP
+768 RDGERVP
-775 LSTFSSFG
+775 LSTFSSFD

-788 DRVRHSNQF
+788 DRVRHTNQF

-807 ENYTEEQA
+807 EGFTEEQA
-815 RAAIETKIA
+815 RIAIEQKIG
-824 ELMVPN
+824 ELMVPK
-830 EVYLAPAGSSRPG
+830 EVYLATAGTSRPG
-843 WGPSTPGMAQDPA
+843 WGPSTPGMAQEPA
-856 VLIGCVLLAVYL
+856 VLIACVLLAVYL

-941 SRDSIFQAALLRLR
+941 SRDSIFQAAMMRLR

-970 LILSFNEGSELRTP
+970 LILGSNEGSELRTP

-1000 LFTTPVVYLYMEKV
+1000 LFTTPVVYLYMEKL
-1014 RNWGLGRKAG
+1014 RNWGLHRKTLASPLAPTTTSG
-1024 QLPKADADFLIERP
+1024 STKTQTD
-1038 DVIVDEG
+1038 
-1045 RFRL
+1045 

>member
-1 MNIAE
+1 MTMAE
-6 PFINRPVASSL
+6 PFIKRPVAACL
-17 LAVGIVLL
+17 VAVAIVLL
-25 GLLAFRMLPVAPL
+25 GFLSWRMLPVASL
-38 PQVDFPAVQIYAG
+38 PQVDFPAVQIYAA

-59 MASTVATPLERA
+59 MAATVATPLERA
-71 LGSIPGVTAINSN
+71 LGSIPGVTAINSS
-84 STQGSTFIWVEFTLD
+84 STQGVTFIWVEFTLD
-99 RDLDSAAR
+99 RNLDSAAR
-107 DVQAALNSARGQ
+107 DVQAALNAARSQ

-140 MAIALS
+140 LALAFS
-146 SPNLSPSA
+146 SPNLSASA
-154 LYDAASTILA
+154 LYDSASTILA
-164 QKLSQIH
+164 QRLAQIK
-171 GVGQVGI
+171 GVGQVVI

-183 PAVRIQLNPNALA
+183 PAVRIQLNPNALSS
-196 NYNIALDEVRNAVAN
+196 YGIALDDVRNAIGNSTLV
-211 ANVLRPIGTLEES
+211 RPLGILEED
-224 DTRWQVHTNESLR
+224 DTRWHIGTNETLR
-237 SAKDYQTLVIRYRE
+237 TAADYKNLIVRYNE
-251 DGGVVRLQDVA
+251 AGHVRLQDIA
-262 TVTDSVENRYT
+262 TVTDSIENRYT
-273 DGFHNQSSAVTL
+273 SGFHNQSTAVTL

-301 INAQLPALRALM
+301 IKAQLPSLRALM
-313 PGDTQLKVVMDRSP
+313 PADTQLKLVMDRSP
-327 GIRATLNEAQITL
+327 GIRATLKEAQITL
-340 MLSVLLVVG
+340 MLAVFLVVG
-349 VVWVFLGS
+349 VVWVFLRS
-357 ARSALIPS
+357 ARTALIPS
-365 LAIPVAIIGAFAVM
+365 LAIPVAIIGAFAIM

-387 NISLMALIVAA
+387 NLSLMALIIAA

-422 FQAAIQGTREVGFTL
+422 YQAAIRGTQEVGFTL
-437 LAMNITLVVV
+437 LAMNITLVVIFV
-447 FISILLMGGVVEK
+447 AILLMGGIVEK
-460 LFREFSITLAAAMII
+460 LFREFSITLAAAMLI
-475 SLAVSLSL
+475 SLVISL
-483 TPALC
+483 TLTPSLC

-493 AEPKKEFK
+493 PETQQEKTAG
-501 PNIFDDIK
+501 IFGDIK
-509 QAYSVA
+509 QAYSLA
-515 LSWALLHSRI
+515 LAWALQHSRLVI
-525 VMLILAAVIGVNI
+525 LMLAAVIGINI
-538 YLYIAIPKTM
+538 YLYVAIPKTM

-555 QMTGFIRGDDGFSFQ
+555 QMTGWIRGDDGFSFQ
-570 LMQPKIQQFRQLLL
+570 LMQPKIEQFRQLLL

-606 IRISLKP
+606 MRISLKP

-627 LRRKMPS
+627 LRRQMPS
-634 IPGAI
+634 IPGAM
-639 LMINSDQDIRLSS
+639 LMIGSDQDIRLNS
-652 PFSRSEQELM
+652 PFSRSEQELL

-669 LLHNWAAKIT
+669 KLHHWAAKLT

-692 GVKEEGTQQVVLTID
+692 GVKEEGTQQVVLNID
-707 REAAQRLGVN
+707 REAAQRLGVD
-717 MNAVASMLNNSF
+717 MATVATLLNNSF

-760 LEQLQVIT
+760 LEQIQVIT
-768 SDGKRVP
+768 RDGTRVP

-788 DRVRHSNQF
+788 DRVRHTNQF
-797 ASESIGYGVA
+797 ASENIGYGVA
-807 ENYTEEQA
+807 EGYTHEQA
-815 RAAIETKIA
+815 RAAIEAKLA
-824 ELMVPN
+824 EIMMPT
-830 EVYLAPAGSSRPG
+830 EIYLAPAGTVRPG
-843 WGPSTPGMAQDPA
+843 WGPSTPGLAQDPV
-856 VLIGCVLLAVYL
+856 VLIACVLLAVYL

-905 SLIAMLGLFLLIG
+905 SLISMLGLFLLIG

-928 DFALELE
+928 DFALALE
-935 RKEGLS
+935 RHEGLS
-941 SRDSIFQAALLRLR
+941 SRDSIYQAALLRLR

-970 LILSFNEGSELRTP
+970 LILGSNEGSELRTP

-1000 LFTTPVVYLYMEKV
+1000 LFTTPVVYLYMDRL
-1014 RNWGLGRKAG
+1014 RNWGLQKISPQDTHKKSTTGA
-1024 QLPKADADFLIERP
+1024 
-1038 DVIVDEG
+1038 
-1045 RFRL
+1045 

>member
-6 PFINRPVASSL
+6 PFIKRPVASSL

-25 GLLAFRMLPVAPL
+25 GLLAWRMLPVAPL
-38 PQVDFPAVQIYAG
+38 PQVDFPAVQIQAS

-59 MASTVATPLERA
+59 MAATVATPLERA

-107 DVQAALNSARGQ
+107 DVQAALNAARGQ
-119 LPAGMPGNPSYR
+119 LPAGMTRNPGYR

-140 MAIALS
+140 MALALS
-146 SPNLSPSA
+146 SANLAPSA
-154 LYDAASTILA
+154 LYDSAATILA
-164 QKLSQIH
+164 QKLSQIK

-196 NYNIALDEVRNAVAN
+196 NYSIALDEVRNAVAN
-211 ANVLRPIGTLEES
+211 ANVLRPIGMLEEN

-313 PGDTQLKVVMDRSP
+313 PADTQLKVVMDRSP
-327 GIRATLNEAQITL
+327 GIRATLKEAQITL
-340 MLSVLLVVG
+340 LLSVLLVVG

-365 LAIPVAIIGAFAVM
+365 LAIPVAIIGSFAVM

-387 NISLMALIVAA
+387 NLSLMALIVAA

-493 AEPKKEFK
+493 AEPKKEIK
-501 PNIFDDIK
+501 PTIFDDIK
-509 QAYSVA
+509 GAYSIA
-515 LSWALLHSRI
+515 LSWALCHSRI
-525 VMLILAAVIGVNI
+525 VMLILAGVIGLNI

-555 QMTGFIRGDDGFSFQ
+555 QMTGWIRGDDGFSFQ

-584 SDPAIEDVFGASG
+584 ADPAVEDVFGASG

-606 IRISLKP
+606 MRISLKP
-613 MAERGVSVDEVVDR
+613 MAERGVSVHEVVDR
-627 LRRKMPS
+627 LRRQMPS
-634 IPGAI
+634 IPGAM
-639 LMINSDQDIRLSS
+639 LMVGPDQDIRLSS

-679 TAMEKMPELTEID
+679 TAMQDMPELTEID

-788 DRVRHSNQF
+788 DRVRHTNQF

-830 EVYLAPAGSSRPG
+830 EVYLAPPGSSRPG

-856 VLIGCVLLAVYL
+856 VLIACVLLAVYL

-1014 RNWGLGRKAG
+1014 RNWGLKKAHPELAVQG
-1024 QLPKADADFLIERP
+1024 K
-1038 DVIVDEG
+1038 
-1045 RFRL
+1045 

>member
-6 PFINRPVASSL
+6 PFIKRPVAASL
-17 LAVGIVLL
+17 LAVAIVLL
-25 GLLAFRMLPVAPL
+25 GLLSWRLLPVAPL
-38 PQVDFPAVQIYAG
+38 PQVDFPAIQVYAS

-84 STQGSTFIWVEFTLD
+84 STQGFTNIWVEFTLD
-99 RDLDSAAR
+99 RNLDSAAR
-107 DVQAALNSARGQ
+107 DVQAALNAARGQ
-119 LPAGMPGNPSYR
+119 LPAGMPGNPGYR

-140 MAIALS
+140 MALALS
-146 SPNLSPSA
+146 SPNLAPSA
-154 LYDAASTILA
+154 LYDAASTVLA
-164 QKLSQIH
+164 QKLAQIK

-196 NYNIALDEVRNAVAN
+196 NYGIALDEVRNAIST
-211 ANVLRPIGTLEES
+211 ANVLRPLGLLEED
-224 DTRWQVHTNESLR
+224 DTRWQVRTNESLR
-237 SAKDYQTLVIRYRE
+237 SAADYKNLVIRYG
-251 DGGVVRLQDVA
+251 DSGPVRLQDVA
-262 TVTDSVENRYT
+262 TVNDSVENRYT
-273 DGFHNQSSAVTL
+273 DGFHNRSSAVTL

-327 GIRATLNEAQITL
+327 GIRATLKEAEVTL
-340 MLSVLLVVG
+340 VLAVLLVVA

-365 LAIPVAIIGAFAVM
+365 LAIPVAIIGAFVVM

-387 NISLMALIVAA
+387 NLSLMALIVAA

-416 ERGLSP
+416 ERGLP
-422 FQAAIQGTREVGFTL
+422 PMEAAILGAREVGFTL
-437 LAMNITLVVV
+437 LAMNITLVVIFV
-447 FISILLMGGVVEK
+447 SILLMGGVVEK
-460 LFREFSITLAAAMII
+460 LFREFSITLAAAMLI
-475 SLAVSLSL
+475 SLLVSLSL

-493 AEPKKEFK
+493 KAPKKSER
-501 PNIFDDIK
+501 PGTFDEIK
-509 QAYSVA
+509 QGYGIA
-515 LSWALLHSRI
+515 LSWALRHSRI
-525 VMLILAAVIGVNI
+525 VMLLLAAVIGVNI
-538 YLYIAIPKTM
+538 YLYVAIPKTM

-555 QMTGFIRGDDGFSFQ
+555 QMTAWVRGDDGFSFQ
-570 LMQPKIQQFRQLLL
+570 LMQPKIQEFRKVLLT
-584 SDPAIEDVFGASG
+584 DPAVEDVFGASG

-606 IRISLKP
+606 MRISLKP
-613 MAERGVSVDEVVDR
+613 MAERGVSVHEVVDR
-627 LRRKMPS
+627 IRRQIPS
-634 IPGAI
+634 IPGAMM
-639 LMINSDQDIRLSS
+639 MIGPDQDIRLSS
-652 PFSRSEQELM
+652 PFSRSEQEL
-662 LLADDLK
+662 LLLSDDLK
-669 LLHNWAAKIT
+669 LMSKWAAKIT
-679 TAMEKMPELTEID
+679 TAMENMPEVTEVD

-707 REAAQRLGVN
+707 RETAQRLGVD
-717 MNAVASMLNNSF
+717 MATVATLLNNSF
-729 SQRQVSTMYDEM
+729 SQRQVSTMYDRM

-768 SDGKRVP
+768 RDGERVP
-775 LSTFSSFG
+775 LSTFSSFD

-788 DRVRHSNQF
+788 DRVRHTNQF

-807 ENYTEEQA
+807 EGFTEEQA
-815 RAAIETKIA
+815 RIAIEQKIG
-824 ELMVPN
+824 ELMVPK
-830 EVYLAPAGSSRPG
+830 EVYLATAGTSRPG
-843 WGPSTPGMAQDPA
+843 WGPSTPGMAQEPA
-856 VLIGCVLLAVYL
+856 VLIACVLLAVYL

-941 SRDSIFQAALLRLR
+941 SRDSIFQAAMMRLR

-970 LILSFNEGSELRTP
+970 LILGSNEGSELRTP

-1000 LFTTPVVYLYMEKV
+1000 LFTTPVVYLYMEKL
-1014 RNWGLGRKAG
+1014 RNWGLHRKTLVSPLASTTTSG
-1024 QLPKADADFLIERP
+1024 STKTQTD
-1038 DVIVDEG
+1038 
-1045 RFRL
+1045 

>member
-1 MNIAE
+1 MFIAD
-6 PFINRPVASSL
+6 PFIKRPVASSL
-17 LAVGIVLL
+17 LAVGIVLI
-25 GLLAFRMLPVAPL
+25 GLLAWRMLPVAPL

-59 MASTVATPLERA
+59 MAATVATPLERA

-107 DVQAALNSARGQ
+107 DMQAALNAARGQ
-119 LPAGMPGNPSYR
+119 LPAGMPGNPGYR

-140 MAIALS
+140 MALALS

-154 LYDAASTILA
+154 LYDSAATILA
-164 QKLSQIH
+164 QKLAQVQ

-196 NYNIALDEVRNAVAN
+196 NYGIALDEVRNAISN
-211 ANVLRPIGTLEES
+211 ANVLSPLGMLEED
-224 DTRWQVHTNESLR
+224 DTRWQVRTNESLR
-237 SAKDYQTLVIRYRE
+237 AAKDYQMLVIRYRE

-262 TVTDSVENRYT
+262 TVSDSVENRYT

-327 GIRATLNEAQITL
+327 GIRATLKEAQITL

-387 NISLMALIVAA
+387 NLSLMALIVAA

-447 FISILLMGGVVEK
+447 FVSILLMGGVVEK

-483 TPALC
+483 TPSLC

-501 PNIFDDIK
+501 PNIFDDVK
-509 QAYSVA
+509 HAYSIA
-515 LSWALLHSRI
+515 LGWALRHSRI
-525 VMLILAAVIGVNI
+525 VLLILAGVIGVNI

-584 SDPAIEDVFGASG
+584 SDPAVEDVFGASG

-606 IRISLKP
+606 MRISLKP
-613 MAERGVSVDEVVDR
+613 MAERGVSVHEVVDR
-627 LRRKMPS
+627 LRRQMPS
-634 IPGAI
+634 IPGAM
-639 LMINSDQDIRLSS
+639 LMIGPDQDIRLSS

-707 REAAQRLGVN
+707 REAAQRLGVD
-717 MNAVASMLNNSF
+717 MSTVASMLNNSF

-768 SDGKRVP
+768 REGKRVP

-797 ASESIGYGVA
+797 ASESIGYGIA

-874 ESTIHPLT
+874 ESSIHPLT

-1014 RNWGLGRKAG
+1014 RNWGLGKKSRHSKAG
-1024 QLPKADADFLIERP
+1024 KDFLAERP
-1038 DVIVDEG
+1038 EVIVDEG
-1045 RFRL
+1045 RFKL

>member
-6 PFINRPVASSL
+6 PFIKRPVAASL
-17 LAVGIVLL
+17 LAVAIVLL
-25 GLLAFRMLPVAPL
+25 GLLSWRLLPVAPL
-38 PQVDFPAVQIYAG
+38 PQVDFPAIQVYAS

-84 STQGSTFIWVEFTLD
+84 STQGFTNIWVEFTLD
-99 RDLDSAAR
+99 RNLDSAAR
-107 DVQAALNSARGQ
+107 DVQAALNAARGQ
-119 LPAGMPGNPSYR
+119 LPAGMPGNPGYR

-140 MAIALS
+140 MALALS
-146 SPNLSPSA
+146 SPNLAPSA
-154 LYDAASTILA
+154 LYDAASTVLA
-164 QKLSQIH
+164 QKLAQIK

-196 NYNIALDEVRNAVAN
+196 NNGIALDEVRNAIST
-211 ANVLRPIGTLEES
+211 ANVLRPLGLLEEA
-224 DTRWQVHTNESLR
+224 DTRWQVRTNESLR
-237 SAKDYQTLVIRYRE
+237 SAADYKKLVIRYG
-251 DGGVVRLQDVA
+251 DAGPVRLQDVA
-262 TVTDSVENRYT
+262 TVSDSVENRYT
-273 DGFHNQSSAVTL
+273 DGFHNHSSAVTL

-313 PGDTQLKVVMDRSP
+313 PADTQLKVVMDRSP
-327 GIRATLNEAQITL
+327 GIRATLKEAQITL
-340 MLSVLLVVG
+340 ALAVLLVVG
-349 VVWVFLGS
+349 VVWMFLGS

-365 LAIPVAIIGAFAVM
+365 LAIPVAIIGAFVVM

-387 NISLMALIVAA
+387 NLSLMALIVAA

-416 ERGLSP
+416 ERGLP
-422 FQAAIQGTREVGFTL
+422 PMEAAILGAREVGFTL
-437 LAMNITLVVV
+437 LAMNITLVVIFV
-447 FISILLMGGVVEK
+447 SILLMGGVVEK
-460 LFREFSITLAAAMII
+460 LFREFSITLAAAMLI
-475 SLAVSLSL
+475 SLLVSLSL

-493 AEPKKEFK
+493 KTPKKSAASTSL
-501 PNIFDDIK
+501 FDEIK
-509 QAYSVA
+509 QGYGIA
-515 LSWALLHSRI
+515 LNWALRHSRI
-525 VMLILAAVIGVNI
+525 VMLALAAVIGVNI
-538 YLYIAIPKTM
+538 YLYVAIPKTM
-548 LPEQDTG
+548 LPDQDTG
-555 QMTGFIRGDDGFSFQ
+555 QMTSWIRGDDGFSFQ
-570 LMQPKIQQFRQLLL
+570 LMQPKIQEFRKLLL
-584 SDPAIEDVFGASG
+584 ADPAVEDVFGASG

-606 IRISLKP
+606 MRISLKP
-613 MAERGVSVDEVVDR
+613 MAERGVSVHEVVDR
-627 LRRKMPS
+627 LRRQMPS
-634 IPGAI
+634 IPGAMM
-639 LMINSDQDIRLSS
+639 MIGPDQDIRLSS
-652 PFSRSEQELM
+652 PFSRSEQEL
-662 LLADDLK
+662 LLLSDDLK
-669 LLHNWAAKIT
+669 LMSKWAAKIT
-679 TAMEKMPELTEID
+679 TAMESMPEVTEVD

-707 REAAQRLGVN
+707 REAAQRLGVD
-717 MNAVASMLNNSF
+717 MATVATLLNNSF
-729 SQRQVSTMYDEM
+729 SQRQVSTMYDRM

-768 SDGKRVP
+768 RDGQRVP
-775 LSTFSSFG
+775 LSTFSSFD

-788 DRVRHSNQF
+788 DRVRHTNQF

-807 ENYTEEQA
+807 EGFTEEQA
-815 RAAIETKIA
+815 RLAIEQKLG
-824 ELMVPN
+824 ELMVPK
-830 EVYLAPAGSSRPG
+830 EVYLATAGTSRPG
-843 WGPSTPGMAQDPA
+843 WGPSTPGMAQEPA
-856 VLIGCVLLAVYL
+856 VLIACVLLAVYL

-941 SRDSIFQAALLRLR
+941 SRDSIFQAAMMRLR

-970 LILSFNEGSELRTP
+970 LILGSNEGSELRTP

-1000 LFTTPVVYLYMEKV
+1000 LFTTPVVYLYMEKL
-1014 RNWGLGRKAG
+1014 RNWGLAKKQG
-1024 QLPKADADFLIERP
+1024 QAPLTAAD
-1038 DVIVDEG
+1038 
-1045 RFRL
+1045 

>member
-6 PFINRPVASSL
+6 PFIKRPVAASL
-17 LAVGIVLL
+17 LAVAIVLL
-25 GLLAFRMLPVAPL
+25 GLLSWRLLPVAPL
-38 PQVDFPAVQIYAG
+38 PQVDFPAIQVYAS

-84 STQGSTFIWVEFTLD
+84 STQGFTNIWVEFTLD
-99 RDLDSAAR
+99 RNLDSAAR
-107 DVQAALNSARGQ
+107 DVQAALNAARGQ
-119 LPAGMPGNPSYR
+119 LPAGMPGNPGYR

-140 MAIALS
+140 MALALS
-146 SPNLSPSA
+146 SPNLAPSA
-154 LYDAASTILA
+154 LYDAASTVLA
-164 QKLSQIH
+164 QKLAQIK

-196 NYNIALDEVRNAVAN
+196 NYGIALDEVRNAIST
-211 ANVLRPIGTLEES
+211 ANVLRPLGLLEED
-224 DTRWQVHTNESLR
+224 DTRWQVRTNESLR
-237 SAKDYQTLVIRYRE
+237 SAADYKNLVIRYG
-251 DGGVVRLQDVA
+251 DSGPVRLQDVA
-262 TVTDSVENRYT
+262 TVNDSVENRYT
-273 DGFHNQSSAVTL
+273 DGFHNRSSAVTL

-327 GIRATLNEAQITL
+327 GIRATLKEAEVTL
-340 MLSVLLVVG
+340 VLAVLLVVA

-365 LAIPVAIIGAFAVM
+365 LAIPVAIIGAFVVM

-387 NISLMALIVAA
+387 NLSLMALIVAA

-416 ERGLSP
+416 ERGLP
-422 FQAAIQGTREVGFTL
+422 PMEAAILGAREVGFTL
-437 LAMNITLVVV
+437 LAMNITLVVIFV
-447 FISILLMGGVVEK
+447 SILLMGGVVEK
-460 LFREFSITLAAAMII
+460 LFREFSITLAAAMLI
-475 SLAVSLSL
+475 SLLVSLSL

-493 AEPKKEFK
+493 KAPKKSER
-501 PNIFDDIK
+501 PGTFDEIK
-509 QAYSVA
+509 QGYGIA
-515 LSWALLHSRI
+515 LSWALRHSRI
-525 VMLILAAVIGVNI
+525 VMLLLAAVIGVNI
-538 YLYIAIPKTM
+538 YLYVAIPKTM

-555 QMTGFIRGDDGFSFQ
+555 QMTAWVRGDDGFSFQ
-570 LMQPKIQQFRQLLL
+570 LMQPKIQEFRKVLLT
-584 SDPAIEDVFGASG
+584 DPAVEDVFGASG

-606 IRISLKP
+606 MRISLKP
-613 MAERGVSVDEVVDR
+613 MTERGVSVHEVVDR
-627 LRRKMPS
+627 IRRQIPS
-634 IPGAI
+634 IPGAMM
-639 LMINSDQDIRLSS
+639 MIGPDQDIRLSS
-652 PFSRSEQELM
+652 PFSRSEQEL
-662 LLADDLK
+662 LLLSDDLK
-669 LLHNWAAKIT
+669 LMSKWAAKIT
-679 TAMEKMPELTEID
+679 TAMENMPEVTEVD

-707 REAAQRLGVN
+707 RETAQRLGVD
-717 MNAVASMLNNSF
+717 MATVATLLNNSF
-729 SQRQVSTMYDEM
+729 SQRQVSTMYDRM

-768 SDGKRVP
+768 RDGERVP
-775 LSTFSSFG
+775 LSTFSTFD

-788 DRVRHSNQF
+788 DRVRHTNQF

-807 ENYTEEQA
+807 EGFTEEQA
-815 RAAIETKIA
+815 RIAIEQKIG
-824 ELMVPN
+824 ELMVPK
-830 EVYLAPAGSSRPG
+830 EVYLATAGTSRPG
-843 WGPSTPGMAQDPA
+843 WGPSTPGMAQEPA
-856 VLIGCVLLAVYL
+856 VLIACVLLAVYL

-941 SRDSIFQAALLRLR
+941 SRDSIFQAAMMRLR

-970 LILSFNEGSELRTP
+970 LILGSNEGSELRTP

-1000 LFTTPVVYLYMEKV
+1000 LFTTPVVYLYMEKL
-1014 RNWGLGRKAG
+1014 RNWGLHRKTLVSPLASTTTSG
-1024 QLPKADADFLIERP
+1024 STKTQTD
-1038 DVIVDEG
+1038 
-1045 RFRL
+1045 

>member
-6 PFINRPVASSL
+6 PFIKRPVAASL
-17 LAVGIVLL
+17 LAVAIVLL
-25 GLLAFRMLPVAPL
+25 GLLSWRLLPVAPL
-38 PQVDFPAVQIYAG
+38 PQVDFPAIQVYAS

-84 STQGSTFIWVEFTLD
+84 STQGFTNIWVEFTLD
-99 RDLDSAAR
+99 RNLDSAAR
-107 DVQAALNSARGQ
+107 DVQAALNAARGQ
-119 LPAGMPGNPSYR
+119 LPAGMPGNPGYR

-140 MAIALS
+140 MALALS
-146 SPNLSPSA
+146 SPNLAPSA
-154 LYDAASTILA
+154 LYDAASTVLA
-164 QKLSQIH
+164 QKLAQIK

-196 NYNIALDEVRNAVAN
+196 NYGIALDEVRNAIST
-211 ANVLRPIGTLEES
+211 ANVLRPLGLLEED
-224 DTRWQVHTNESLR
+224 DTRWQVRTNESLR
-237 SAKDYQTLVIRYRE
+237 SAADYKNLVIRYG
-251 DGGVVRLQDVA
+251 DSGPVRLQDVA
-262 TVTDSVENRYT
+262 TVNDSVENRYT
-273 DGFHNQSSAVTL
+273 DGFHNRSSAVTL

-327 GIRATLNEAQITL
+327 GIRATLKEAEVTL
-340 MLSVLLVVG
+340 VLAVLLVVA

-365 LAIPVAIIGAFAVM
+365 LAIPVAIIGAFVVM

-387 NISLMALIVAA
+387 NLSLMALIVAA

-416 ERGLSP
+416 ERGLP
-422 FQAAIQGTREVGFTL
+422 PMEAAILGAREVGFTL
-437 LAMNITLVVV
+437 LAMNITLVVIFV
-447 FISILLMGGVVEK
+447 SILLMGGVVEK
-460 LFREFSITLAAAMII
+460 LFREFSITLAAAMLI
-475 SLAVSLSL
+475 SLLVSLSL

-493 AEPKKEFK
+493 KAPKKSER
-501 PNIFDDIK
+501 PGTFDEIK
-509 QAYSVA
+509 QGYGIA
-515 LSWALLHSRI
+515 LSWALRHSRI
-525 VMLILAAVIGVNI
+525 VMLLLAAVIGVNI
-538 YLYIAIPKTM
+538 YLYVAIPKTM

-555 QMTGFIRGDDGFSFQ
+555 QMTAWVRGDDGFSFQ
-570 LMQPKIQQFRQLLL
+570 LMQPKIQEFRKVLLT
-584 SDPAIEDVFGASG
+584 DPAVEDVFGASG

-606 IRISLKP
+606 MRISLKP
-613 MAERGVSVDEVVDR
+613 MAERGVSVHEVVDR
-627 LRRKMPS
+627 IRRQIPS
-634 IPGAI
+634 IPGAMM
-639 LMINSDQDIRLSS
+639 MIGPDQDIRLSS
-652 PFSRSEQELM
+652 PFSRSEQEL
-662 LLADDLK
+662 LLLSDDLK
-669 LLHNWAAKIT
+669 LMSKWAAKIT
-679 TAMEKMPELTEID
+679 TAMENMPEVTEVD

-707 REAAQRLGVN
+707 RETAQRLGVD
-717 MNAVASMLNNSF
+717 MATVATLLNNSF
-729 SQRQVSTMYDEM
+729 SQRQVSTMYDRM

-768 SDGKRVP
+768 RDGERVP
-775 LSTFSSFG
+775 LSTFSSFD

-788 DRVRHSNQF
+788 DRVRHTNQF

-807 ENYTEEQA
+807 EGFTEEQA
-815 RAAIETKIA
+815 RIAIEQKIG
-824 ELMVPN
+824 ELMVPK
-830 EVYLAPAGSSRPG
+830 EVYLATAGTSRPG
-843 WGPSTPGMAQDPA
+843 WGPSTPGMAQEPA
-856 VLIGCVLLAVYL
+856 VLIACVLLAVYL

-941 SRDSIFQAALLRLR
+941 SRDSIFQAAMMRLR

-970 LILSFNEGSELRTP
+970 LILGSNEGSELRTP

-1000 LFTTPVVYLYMEKV
+1000 LFTTPVVYLYMEKL
-1014 RNWGLGRKAG
+1014 RNWGLHRKT
-1024 QLPKADADFLIERP
+1024 LISP
-1038 DVIVDEG
+1038 LASTTTSGSTKTQTD
-1045 RFRL
+1045 

>member
-1 MNIAE
+1 MFIAD
-6 PFINRPVASSL
+6 PFIKRPVASSL

-25 GLLAFRMLPVAPL
+25 GLLAWRMLPVAPL
-38 PQVDFPAVQIYAG
+38 PQVDFPAVQIQAS

-107 DVQAALNSARGQ
+107 DVQAALNAARGQ
-119 LPAGMPGNPSYR
+119 LPAGMPGNPGYR

-140 MAIALS
+140 MALALS
-146 SPNLSPSA
+146 SPNLSPAA
-154 LYDAASTILA
+154 LYDSAATILA
-164 QKLSQIH
+164 QKLSQIK

-196 NYNIALDEVRNAVAN
+196 NYGIALDEVRNAVAN
-211 ANVLRPIGTLEES
+211 ANVMRPIGMLEEN

-237 SAKDYQTLVIRYRE
+237 SAKDYQTLVIRYGDE
-251 DGGVVRLQDVA
+251 GGVVRLQDVA

-313 PGDTQLKVVMDRSP
+313 PADTQLKVVMDRSP
-327 GIRATLNEAQITL
+327 GIRATLKEAQITL
-340 MLSVLLVVG
+340 VLSVLLVVG

-387 NISLMALIVAA
+387 NLSLMALIVAA

-493 AEPKKEFK
+493 AEPKKEHK
-501 PNIFDDIK
+501 PGIFDDIK
-509 QAYSVA
+509 NGYSIA
-515 LSWALLHSRI
+515 LDWALRHSRI
-525 VMLILAAVIGVNI
+525 VLLILAGVIGINI
-538 YLYIAIPKTM
+538 YLYVAIPKTM

-555 QMTGFIRGDDGFSFQ
+555 QMTGWIRGDDGFSFQ

-584 SDPAIEDVFGASG
+584 ADPAVEDVFGASG

-606 IRISLKP
+606 MRISLKP
-613 MAERGVSVDEVVDR
+613 MAERGVSVHEVVDR
-627 LRRKMPS
+627 LRRQMPS
-634 IPGAI
+634 IPGAM
-639 LMINSDQDIRLSS
+639 LMIGPDQDIRLSS

-669 LLHNWAAKIT
+669 LLHKWAAKIT

-729 SQRQVSTMYDEM
+729 SQRQVSTMFDEM

-768 SDGKRVP
+768 NDGKRVP
-775 LSTFSSFG
+775 LSTFSSFN

-815 RAAIETKIA
+815 RAAIENKIA
-824 ELMVPN
+824 ELMVPK

-856 VLIGCVLLAVYL
+856 VLIACVLLAVYL

-1014 RNWGLGRKAG
+1014 RNWGLGKNAG
-1024 QLPKADADFLIERP
+1024 QLPKADADFLMERP
-1038 DVIVDEG
+1038 DIIADEG
-1045 RFRL
+1045 RFKP

>member
-1 MNIAE
+1 MFIAD
-6 PFINRPVASSL
+6 PFIKRPVASSL

-25 GLLAFRMLPVAPL
+25 GLLAWRMLPVAPL

-59 MASTVATPLERA
+59 MAATVATPLERA

-107 DVQAALNSARGQ
+107 DVQAALNAARGQ
-119 LPAGMPGNPSYR
+119 LPAGMPGNPGYR

-140 MAIALS
+140 MALALS
-146 SPNLSPSA
+146 SPNLSPAA
-154 LYDAASTILA
+154 LYDSAATILA
-164 QKLSQIH
+164 QKLSQIK

-196 NYNIALDEVRNAVAN
+196 NYGIALDEVRNAVAN
-211 ANVLRPIGTLEES
+211 ANVMRPIGMLEEN

-237 SAKDYQTLVIRYRE
+237 SAKDYQTLVIRYGDE
-251 DGGVVRLQDVA
+251 GGVVRLQDVA

-313 PGDTQLKVVMDRSP
+313 PADTQLKVVMDRSP
-327 GIRATLNEAQITL
+327 GIRATLKEAQITL
-340 MLSVLLVVG
+340 VLSVLLVVG

-387 NISLMALIVAA
+387 NLSLMALIVAA

-493 AEPKKEFK
+493 AEPKREHK
-501 PNIFDDIK
+501 PGIFDDIK
-509 QAYSVA
+509 QGYSIA
-515 LSWALLHSRI
+515 LSWALRHSRI
-525 VMLILAAVIGVNI
+525 VLLILAGVIGLNI
-538 YLYIAIPKTM
+538 YLYVAIPKTM

-555 QMTGFIRGDDGFSFQ
+555 QMTGWIRGDDGFSFQ

-584 SDPAIEDVFGASG
+584 ADPAVEDVFGASG

-606 IRISLKP
+606 MRISLKP
-613 MAERGVSVDEVVDR
+613 MAERGVSVHEVVDR
-627 LRRKMPS
+627 LRRQIPS
-634 IPGAI
+634 IPGAM
-639 LMINSDQDIRLSS
+639 LMIGPDQDIRLSS

-669 LLHNWAAKIT
+669 LLHKWAAKIT

-729 SQRQVSTMYDEM
+729 SQRQVSTMFDEM

-768 SDGKRVP
+768 NDGKRVP
-775 LSTFSSFG
+775 LSTFSSFN

-807 ENYTEEQA
+807 ENFTEEQA
-815 RAAIETKIA
+815 RAAIENKIA
-824 ELMVPN
+824 ELMVPK

-856 VLIGCVLLAVYL
+856 VLIACVLLAVYL

-1014 RNWGLGRKAG
+1014 RNWGLAIRHISETKEKQASTSHN
-1024 QLPKADADFLIERP
+1024 L
-1038 DVIVDEG
+1038 
-1045 RFRL
+1045 